1 MADRIKE
8 MRKLMYNKLRQKKT
22 EGKWTHILEQIGMF
36 SFTGLTRKQTL
47 NFFGGLFS
55 CLLQSY
61 YFEWETNL
69 HV

>member
-1 MADRIKE
+1 MKTMADRIKE

-47 NFFGGLFS
+47 YGFFFGLFFLFATK
-55 CLLQSY
+55 LL
-61 YFEWETNL
+61 F
-69 HV
+69 